1 MQPILWVPSRTS
13 TSNVLTHSARLYMS
27 LPCPSRTF
35 LTSISFQDYIATTSH
50 LSAQVARCPQQWMPN
65 AAEGKEKNTRLVT
78 KGTWGPNCRLDHW
91 SGKSW
96 ARTKY
101 QLIWTGLSLQYL
113 ETALQSI
120 RQLKMRE
127 IGSDKFRRLVYPN
140 LPLPAIR
147 RVKLCA
153 ALSADLT
160 PRRVVHCSLST
171 KSCRH
176 CHVHV
181 HQRFE
186 LRITPVFGARH
197 NVPQSRLS
205 LNSTS
210 PISRFS

>member
-1 MQPILWVPSRTS
+1 
-13 TSNVLTHSARLYMS
+13 
-27 LPCPSRTF
+27 
-35 LTSISFQDYIATTSH
+35 
-50 LSAQVARCPQQWMPN
+50 MPN
-65 AAEGKEKNTRLVT
+65 AAGGKEEKGKSYEVKKNTRLVT
-78 KGTWGPNCRLDHW
+78 EGTWGPKCRLDHW

-96 ARTKY
+96 AVTKY
-101 QLIWTGLSLQYL
+101 QLIWTGLSLQHV
-113 ETALQSI
+113 ETAQSI

-127 IGSDKFRRLVYPN
+127 YGSDEFLRLNYPN

-153 ALSADLT
+153 ALSADLA

-176 CHVHV
+176 CHVHI
-181 HQRFE
+181 HQHLE

-197 NVPQSRLS
+197 NVPQSQLS

-210 PISRFS
+210 PISRFRESGFDWQGRMV